1 MIDPDVEHGALAM
14 FRRKRI
20 MTVIELAILLSC
32 SIPTVRKRLRSWAT
46 FTSYNRNGSYYTLP
60 EVPSFDELG
69 LWKHKGVFF
78 SRHGNFTRTVQYLV
92 MQSDMGLD
100 AGEIGRLVG
109 LPARSFM
116 SQLRVMPEVVRE
128 KQEGRF
134 VYFSAQPQRAGR
146 QKQLREEAV
155 SRRLS
160 EIPADAE
167 AIAILV
173 DRMKHPDSSYQQTA
187 QRLRRRGTAV
197 GVPAIGALLAYHGV
211 KKKTQ
216 DMRQRGH

>member
-1 MIDPDVEHGALAM
+1 
-14 FRRKRI
+14 
-20 MTVIELAILLSC
+20 
-32 SIPTVRKRLRSWAT
+32 
-46 FTSYNRNGSYYTLP
+46 
-60 EVPSFDELG
+60 LG
-69 LWKHKGVFF
+69 LWKYRGVFF

-92 MQSDMGLD
+92 KQSDMGLE

-116 SQLRVMPEVVRE
+116 SQLPVMPEVVRE

-134 VYFSAQPQRAGR
+134 VYFSAEPQRAGR

-155 SRRLS
+155 SRRVS

-173 DRMKHPDSSYQQTA
+173 DRMKHPASSYEQTA
-187 QRLRRRGTAV
+187 QRLRRRGAAV
-197 GVPAIGALLAYHGV
+197 GVAAIGALLAYHGV
-211 KKKTQ
+211 EKKRRICGSESTDVAHQ
-216 DMRQRGH
+216 QSHGECVYEQPLPATPNAEVRPRDRALCEM

>member
-1 MIDPDVEHGALAM
+1 MINPEVERAALAT

-20 MTVIELAILLSC
+20 MTVVELALLLSC

-60 EVPSFDELG
+60 DVPSFDELG
-69 LWKHKGVFF
+69 LWKYKSVFF

-92 MQSDMGLD
+92 RQSDMGLD

-116 SQLRVMPEVVRE
+116 SQLPVMSEVVRE

-134 VYFSAQPQRAGR
+134 VYFSAEPQRAGR

-211 KKKTQ
+211 EKKTQ